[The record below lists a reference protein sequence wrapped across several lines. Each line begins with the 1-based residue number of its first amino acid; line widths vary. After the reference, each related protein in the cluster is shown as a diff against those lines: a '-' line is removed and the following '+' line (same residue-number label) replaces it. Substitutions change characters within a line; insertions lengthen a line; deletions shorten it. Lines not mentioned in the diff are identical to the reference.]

1 MIHAAPSTAPI
12 AERCRVLQVARSGYY
27 AWCRRPLSAR
37 TQDDGVLLQ
46 RIRAIHLETQARYG
60 RVRIHRELRAQGIRC
75 GQKRVGRLLRS
86 AGLRAEYP
94 RPYRVTTCGRVSA
107 VAANRLAQ
115 RFAVAAHPRLN
126 QSWTADL
133 TYLRTGEGWLF
144 LAVILDLASRR
155 VVGWA
160 LRPRMDQELT
170 LTALRMAIAQRRLP
184 RRAPRLHHSDRGLQ
198 YTSTAYQAMLKRSGF
213 DPSLSRHGNCYD
225 NAVTESFFA
234 TLRKELVHRR
244 PFATRTQA
252 QREVIAF
259 IEGWYN
265 RRRRH
270 SALDFRS
277 PVEYEREVHGE
288 R

>member
-1 MIHAAPSTAPI
+1 MIHAAPSTVSI
-12 AERCRVLQVARSGYY
+12 AERCRVLRVARSGYY

-37 TQDDGVLLQ
+37 TEHDAMLLQ
-46 RIRAIHLETQARYG
+46 RIRRIHLESNARYG
-60 RVRIHRELRAQGIRC
+60 RVRIHRELRAHGIRC

-94 RPYRVTTCGRVSA
+94 RPYRVTTRGRVSA

-115 RFAVAAHPRLN
+115 RFAVADHPCLN
-126 QSWTADL
+126 QSWTADF
-133 TYLRTGEGWLF
+133 THLRTGEGWLF

-160 LRPRMDQELT
+160 LRPRMDQDLT
-170 LTALRMAIAQRRLP
+170 LSAFQMAIAQRRRS
-184 RRAPRLHHSDRGLQ
+184 RRGPRLHHSDRGLQ
-198 YTSTAYQAMLKRSGF
+198 YTSAVYQSSLLRAGF
-213 DPSLSRHGNCYD
+213 ASSLSRHGNCYD

-234 TLRKELVHRR
+234 TLRKELVHRTT
-244 PFATRTQA
+244 FATRTQA
-252 QREVIAF
+252 EREVIAF

-270 SALDFRS
+270 SALDYRS
-277 PVEYEREVHGE
+277 PVEYELEVHGE

>member
-1 MIHAAPSTAPI
+1 MIHAAPSTVPI
-12 AERCRVLQVARSGYY
+12 AERCRVLRVARSGYY

-37 TQDDGVLLQ
+37 TEYDTTLLQ
-46 RIRAIHLETQARYG
+46 QIRRIHLESKARYG

-94 RPYRVTTCGRVSA
+94 RPYRVTTRGSVSA

-115 RFAVAAHPRLN
+115 RFDVEAHSRLN
-126 QSWTADL
+126 QAWTADL

-160 LRPRMDQELT
+160 LRPRMDQDLT
-170 LTALRMAIAQRRLP
+170 LSALQMAIAQRRLS
-184 RRAPRLHHSDRGLQ
+184 RRGPRLHHSDRGVQ
-198 YTSTAYQAMLKRSGF
+198 YTSAVYQTSLHRAGF
-213 DPSLSRHGNCYD
+213 AASLSRHGNCYD

-234 TLRKELVHRR
+234 TLRKELVHRTT
-244 PFATRTQA
+244 FATRAQA
-252 QREVIAF
+252 EREVIAF

-270 SALDFRS
+270 SALDYRS
-277 PVEYEREVHGE
+277 PVEYELNEHGE

>member
-1 MIHAAPSTAPI
+1 MIHAAPSTVPI

-27 AWCRRPLSAR
+27 AWCRHPRSAR
-37 TQDDGVLLQ
+37 SEQDATLLQ
-46 RIRAIHLETQARYG
+46 RIRRIHLESKARYG

-75 GQKRVGRLLRS
+75 GQKRVGRLLRT

-94 RPYRVTTCGRVSA
+94 RPYRVTTHGTVSA
-107 VAANRLAQ
+107 GAANRLAQ
-115 RFAVAAHPRLN
+115 RFDVAAHPQLN
-126 QSWTADL
+126 QTWTADL

-170 LTALRMAIAQRRLP
+170 LSAFQMALAHRRF
-184 RRAPRLHHSDRGLQ
+184 RRRGARLHHSDRGLQ
-198 YTSTAYQAMLKRSGF
+198 YTSTAYRTALERAGF
-213 DPSLSRHGNCYD
+213 APSYSRHGNCYD

-234 TLRKELVHRR
+234 TLRKELVHRT

-270 SALDFRS
+270 SSLDYRS
-277 PVEYEREVHGE
+277 PVEYEQEVHGE